1 MKFKLDS
8 PNQLGELVRATRKHQ
23 AMRQD
28 LLAEML
34 GVSENFMGRLENGAD
49 TMQWGKLFG
58 VLNALGIKV
67 IVDLPAGVEEE
78 LARREQKN
86 RKTQKKTFESF
97 TDRELALDLKAD
109 TGGNNKLGKSAPLD
123 LEPELGRDK
132 HYSNQLSGATAAGP
146 TFPKSNLKTA
156 HKKGV

>member
-8 PNQLGELVRATRKHQ
+8 PSQLGELVRATRKHQ

-58 VLNALGIKV
+58 VLKALGINV
-67 IVDLPAGVEEE
+67 IVDLPEGVEEE
-78 LARREQKN
+78 LARRQQTKRKPQKN
-86 RKTQKKTFESF
+86 
-97 TDRELALDLKAD
+97 D
-109 TGGNNKLGKSAPLD
+109 
-123 LEPELGRDK
+123 
-132 HYSNQLSGATAAGP
+132 
-146 TFPKSNLKTA
+146 
-156 HKKGV
+156 V

>member
-8 PNQLGELVRATRKHQ
+8 PSQLGELVRATRKHQ

-49 TMQWGKLFG
+49 TMQWGKLFS
-58 VLNALGIKV
+58 VLNSLGINV
-67 IVDLPAGVEEE
+67 IVDLPEGVEVE

-86 RKTQKKTFESF
+86 QKS
-97 TDRELALDLKAD
+97 
-109 TGGNNKLGKSAPLD
+109 
-123 LEPELGRDK
+123 
-132 HYSNQLSGATAAGP
+132 
-146 TFPKSNLKTA
+146 PKP
-156 HKKGV
+156 KKGA